1 MKNKTID
8 KNKIA
13 RERQEIAVMSKQNL
27 ELWIPKTEI
36 GKKVKAGEITD
47 LGQML
52 DNGVKILE
60 EQIIDSLLPDIQS
73 QLLKIGQSKGKF
85 GGGKRSIWKQT
96 QKKTSEGNKPKFS
109 TMVVIGNKDGFIG
122 IGRGKA
128 KETVPAR
135 EKALRR
141 AKLNIIKIKRG
152 CGSWEC
158 ACKEPH
164 SIPFKVKGK
173 CGSVI
178 VELIPAP
185 KGTGLTV
192 EAECQRILSLAG
204 IKDLFSRCSGQTSS
218 KLNLMEACFDALCN
232 LSKVRLQARFIEPLG
247 VKDGKIK

>member
-1 MKNKTID
+1 M
-8 KNKIA
+8 
-13 RERQEIAVMSKQNL
+13 
-27 ELWIPKTEI
+27 
-36 GKKVKAGEITD
+36 
-47 LGQML
+47 
-52 DNGVKILE
+52 
-60 EQIIDSLLPDIQS
+60 
-73 QLLKIGQSKGKF
+73 
-85 GGGKRSIWKQT
+85 
-96 QKKTSEGNKPKFS
+96 
-109 TMVVIGNKDGFIG
+109 
-122 IGRGKA
+122 
-128 KETVPAR
+128 PAR